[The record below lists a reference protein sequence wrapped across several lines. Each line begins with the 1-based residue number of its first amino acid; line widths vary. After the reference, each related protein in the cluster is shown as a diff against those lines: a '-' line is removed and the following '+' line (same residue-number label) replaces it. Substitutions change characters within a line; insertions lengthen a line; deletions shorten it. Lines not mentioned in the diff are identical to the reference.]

1 MNTVADSTS
10 TNGQETK
17 KLTIMLIKAP
27 YVSEAAD
34 MALKTALRA
43 RRMGYEVSIFLY
55 LDGAWNSHI
64 VEEKQYNNPGEWIR
78 SVIQRGIS
86 VTCCER
92 CADARDLTKDNM
104 IDGVRITG
112 SYPFMDLLMDSD
124 KVLSFGG

>member
-1 MNTVADSTS
+1 MSDTGT
-10 TNGQETK
+10 EKK
-17 KLTIMLIKAP
+17 KLTIMLVKAP

-34 MALKTALRA
+34 MALKTALGA
-43 RRMGYEVSIFLY
+43 KRMGYDVSIFLY

-64 VEEKQYNNPGEWIR
+64 VEEKNYNNPGEWIR
-78 SVIQRGIS
+78 SVLHRGIS

-92 CADARDLTKDNM
+92 CANARDLTKENM